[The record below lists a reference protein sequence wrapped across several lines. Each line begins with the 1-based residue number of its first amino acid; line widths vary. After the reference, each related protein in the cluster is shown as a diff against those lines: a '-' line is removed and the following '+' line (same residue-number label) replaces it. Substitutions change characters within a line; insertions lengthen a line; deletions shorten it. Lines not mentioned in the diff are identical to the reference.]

1 MQNGDNITLADR
13 AYLERVRLFFGHG
26 VENVISALLGGLL
39 IALVM
44 RSAGVPL
51 AVTASW
57 LGVIAG
63 FSCLVVI
70 IERRFANDVLT
81 IGNAN
86 RWVATRTASGGFIG
100 ITYGA
105 APFLF
110 PDSVAIY
117 HEMFTFIILSAMVSI
132 SSTSYTLMP
141 YYYLTLNC
149 VTMVPLSIYLLRR
162 PEAIHTLLLTTAIL
176 WQVLVLTKAWRVSKT
191 SIAALSLNEQLREE
205 IDEHMRTKEKLQRMA
220 THDGLTGLPNR
231 RLLMERLD
239 VVVKQARR
247 YKRTVAVMFL
257 DLDGFKTINDSYG
270 HDAGDV
276 VLREVA
282 DRLKRHARDTDTVAR
297 LGGDEFVLVYSEL
310 EDSDR
315 ETSLLAQRVL
325 DSLEEPISLSA
336 SDAERITASIGIAIY
351 PDDSADTNGLVKA
364 ADGAMYHVKA
374 KGKNHFAYA
383 GRNGSQKPGS

>member
-1 MQNGDNITLADR
+1 M
-13 AYLERVRLFFGHG
+13 
-26 VENVISALLGGLL
+26 
-39 IALVM
+39 
-44 RSAGVPL
+44 
-51 AVTASW
+51 W
-57 LGVIAG
+57 
-63 FSCLVVI
+63 
-70 IERRFANDVLT
+70 
-81 IGNAN
+81 
-86 RWVATRTASGGFIG
+86 
-100 ITYGA
+100 
-105 APFLF
+105 
-110 PDSVAIY
+110 
-117 HEMFTFIILSAMVSI
+117 
-132 SSTSYTLMP
+132 
-141 YYYLTLNC
+141 
-149 VTMVPLSIYLLRR
+149 
-162 PEAIHTLLLTTAIL
+162 
-176 WQVLVLTKAWRVSKT
+176 WR
-191 SIAALSLNEQLREE
+191 
-205 IDEHMRTKEKLQRMA
+205 
-220 THDGLTGLPNR
+220 
-231 RLLMERLD
+231 
-239 VVVKQARR
+239 
-247 YKRTVAVMFL
+247 FL